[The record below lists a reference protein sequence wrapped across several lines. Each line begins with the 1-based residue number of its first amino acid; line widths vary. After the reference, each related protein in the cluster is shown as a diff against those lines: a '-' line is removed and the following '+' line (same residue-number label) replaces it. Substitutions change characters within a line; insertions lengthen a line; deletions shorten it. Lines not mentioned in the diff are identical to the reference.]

1 MKNYKSPYSIP
12 VLKRNMNGVEEL
24 CFIYEDKSNCLNN
37 LFVSVSSIDSY
48 KTVLPQDFSSLENI
62 RIERS
67 DIEDFIAT
75 LDVNKAVDHDLMF
88 LTMTF
93 VTMLITSSS
102 IVIVTETN
110 AYSCFEK
117 PATYIL

>member
-1 MKNYKSPYSIP
+1 MKNYKSPDSIP
-12 VLKRNMNGVEEL
+12 VLKRNVNGVEEL
-24 CFIYEDKSNCLNN
+24 CFIDEDKSNCLNN
-37 LFVSVSSIDSY
+37 FFVSVSSIDGY
-48 KTVLPQDFSSLENI
+48 NTVLPQYFSSLENI

-67 DIEDFIAT
+67 DIEDIIAT

-88 LTMTF
+88 LTMTI

-102 IVIVTETN
+102 IVIVTETK